1 MSTEASVFPFTS
13 PRDGSALPPVRAT
26 AASDLDAIVAG
37 AHAAQALWAART
49 LEARIEAMQAF
60 KGRLLDRGTELARL
74 ISLETGKPE
83 VEALLAEVLASA
95 DVVEAWCKH
104 VGPWL
109 EDEPVALDA
118 TAYPKKEAWITR
130 VPRGVVAVIMPWNY
144 PLALPLR
151 TIVPALLAGNAVVF
165 KPSEVTPR
173 VGAVIGECFQ
183 GLLPDGL
190 FATVQGGRDVG
201 AGLVAARV
209 DLVAF
214 TGSVAAGRKVSVA
227 CAERFVPCSL
237 ELGGKDAAI
246 VRADADLDR
255 AASGIAWGAFTNAG
269 QNCAAIE
276 RVYVHE
282 AVAKP
287 FLDKLVATVKSLTP
301 RADMGTLTTEA
312 QLAIVRR
319 HCEEAVAKGA
329 EVLTGGAAE
338 GLYFTPTVLRVTNDD
353 CAAVREESFGPLL
366 PVMVVASDE
375 EAIAKAN
382 DCRYGLTGSIWTR
395 DERAAERMAAKL
407 RTGVVTV
414 NNHSFT
420 GAIPLLPWTGVG
432 ETGTGVTNSH
442 FALDHLTRP
451 RAVLVDRNKA
461 PRELWWMPYGA
472 ALEVIARALLEL
484 RRPGAGV
491 GAKLSAVVALL
502 TNLPKRWKGL
512 PLPKA

>member
-1 MSTEASVFPFTS
+1 MSTEASVFPSTS

-26 AASDLDAIVAG
+26 AAADIEAIVAS
-37 AHAAQALWAART
+37 AHAAQELWAART
-49 LEARIEAMQAF
+49 LEARIEALQAF

-109 EDEPVALDA
+109 EDEPVALDP
-118 TAYPKKEAWITR
+118 TSYPKKEAWITR

-173 VGAVIGECFQ
+173 VGAVIGECFH

-190 FATVQGGRDVG
+190 FATVQGGREVG
-201 AGLVAARV
+201 AALVAARV

-214 TGSVAAGRKVSVA
+214 TGSVAAGRKVALA

-246 VRADADLDR
+246 VREDADLDR
-255 AASGIAWGAFTNAG
+255 AAAGIAWGAFTNAG

-282 AVAKP
+282 RIAKA
-287 FLDKLVATVKSLTP
+287 FLDKLVATVKGLAP

-319 HCEEAVAKGA
+319 HHEEAVAKGA
-329 EVLTGGAAE
+329 EVLTGCTAE
-338 GLYFTPTVLRVTNDD
+338 GLYFAPTVLRVTNDD

-366 PVMVVASDE
+366 PVVVVASDD

-395 DERAAERMAAKL
+395 DERAAERIAAKL

-420 GAIPLLPWTGVG
+420 GAIPLLPWTGVA

-451 RAVLVDRNKA
+451 RAVLVDRNRA
-461 PRELWWMPYGA
+461 PRELWWMPYGT
-472 ALEVIARALLEL
+472 ALEAIARALLEL
-484 RRPGAGV
+484 RRPGAGL
-491 GAKLSAVVALL
+491 GAKVSAVVALL

-512 PLPKA
+512 ALPKG

>member
-1 MSTEASVFPFTS
+1 MTDANGPFSATS
-13 PRDGSALPPVRAT
+13 PRDGSALPAVAAT
-26 AASDLDAIVAG
+26 EASDLPAIVA
-37 AHAAQALWAART
+37 HARRAQELWAARD
-49 LEARIEAMQAF
+49 LEARVEALQAF
-60 KGRLLDRGTELARL
+60 KGRLLDRGDDLARL
-74 ISLETGKPE
+74 IALETGKPE
-83 VEALLAEVLASA
+83 VEALLAEVLASG
-95 DVVEAWCKH
+95 DVVDAWCKH
-104 VGPWL
+104 IGGWL
-109 EDEPVALDA
+109 EDEPVPLDP
-118 TAYPKKEAWITR
+118 TSYPKKEAWITR
-130 VPRGVVAVIMPWNY
+130 APRGVVAVIMPWNY

-173 VGAVIGECFQ
+173 VGAVIGECLA
-183 GLLPDGL
+183 GLVPDGL
-190 FATVQGGRDVG
+190 FAVVQGGRDVG
-201 AGLVAARV
+201 ATLVAAEI

-255 AASGIAWGAFTNAG
+255 SASGIAWGAFTNAG

-276 RVYVHE
+276 RVYVH
-282 AVAKP
+282 ASVADA
-287 FLDKLVATVKSLTP
+287 FLAKLVAVVKGLTP
-301 RADMGTLTTEA
+301 RADMGPLTTEA
-312 QLAIVRR
+312 QASIVQR
-319 HCEEAVAKGA
+319 HFDEAVARGA
-329 EVLTGGAAE
+329 EVLTGGTRE
-338 GLYFTPTVLRVTNDD
+338 GLYFAPTVLRVTDD
-353 CAAVREESFGPLL
+353 QCAAVREESFGPLL
-366 PVMVVASDE
+366 PVMVVANDDE
-375 EAIAKAN
+375 AVAKAN

-395 DERAAERMAAKL
+395 DEKAAAAVAARL

-451 RAVLVDRNKA
+451 RAMLVDRNRDA
-461 PRELWWMPYGA
+461 RELWWMPYGS
-472 ALEVIARALLEL
+472 ALEPIARALLTL
-484 RRPGAGV
+484 KRPGASI

-502 TNLPKRWKGL
+502 SNLGRRWKGL
-512 PLPKA
+512 PVPKG